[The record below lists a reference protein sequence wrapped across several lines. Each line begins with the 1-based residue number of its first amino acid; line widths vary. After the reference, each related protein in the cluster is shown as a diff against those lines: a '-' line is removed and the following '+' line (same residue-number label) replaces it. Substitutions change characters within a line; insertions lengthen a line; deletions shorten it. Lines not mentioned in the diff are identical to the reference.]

1 VVAIEY
7 GGWFG
12 FPPFK
17 RNCDS
22 FRSECGYAEV
32 ISTDC
37 RIESQDDHASAL
49 EQLRFQLHRQSIIGR
64 LSLSPEGFGVSRGL
78 YLRIGL
84 CTSCFV
90 PDYIQWE
97 TIECPEI

>member
-1 VVAIEY
+1 M
-7 GGWFG
+7 
-12 FPPFK
+12 
-17 RNCDS
+17 R
-22 FRSECGYAEV
+22 

-37 RIESQDDHASAL
+37 RIESQDDHVSAL
-49 EQLRFQLHRQSIIGR
+49 EQLRFQLHRQSIIDR
-64 LSLSPEGFGVSRGL
+64 LSLSPESFGVGRGL

-84 CTSCFV
+84 CTPCFV